1 MFKMS
6 KTKCIYTQCKMCW
19 WLVTDQGH
27 ISFHLAS
34 KEVRVE
40 PAIKAKSN
48 SIIHQNMKKKFDIC
62 FSNF

>member
-1 MFKMS
+1 
-6 KTKCIYTQCKMCW
+6 MCW

-48 SIIHQNMKKKFDIC
+48 SIIHQNMKKKI
-62 FSNF
+62 